1 MATVNLILR
10 SENNPTK
17 IYARFTNGRT
27 VNFRIP
33 TSLLINPKHWDSKNQ
48 KVRNLIEI
56 PDRDELNSKLSKLKL
71 AIIDDFNRSFSQGEL
86 INKEWFENSV
96 AQSLGRPKFESKMV
110 NLDHTIYL
118 TDFATWWLKN
128 EAPEAMTNQGEL
140 LDPKTIRHYKIL
152 NDIVIKFE
160 GKKKIVMRD
169 LNTKKINEFSRH
181 LTKVGYAHI
190 TASRMMGRFRFF
202 CSKAEGMNLEINKN
216 YLLKTIVIQ
225 DKVKYKHPYLNLE
238 EIDRIYNYDFSDND
252 ELDNARDNFIIGL
265 FTGLRV
271 SDFLTKLAPENIS
284 DGFIEIE
291 TTKTGTFVTIPVH
304 KYIKSILNKRVG
316 FLPLKIRDI
325 DFNEKIKVICRLVG
339 INEVMVG
346 GISKASIDPNN
357 PKKKIRRK
365 IVKDYKKYQLV
376 TSHICRRS
384 FATNLYGKI
393 PNSVLC
399 ALGGWST
406 EAMMTKYI
414 KSTNKD
420 SANELKDY
428 WDSLE
433 NKPKSLTEKIEKK

>member
-1 MATVNLILR
+1 
-10 SENNPTK
+10 
-17 IYARFTNGRT
+17 
-27 VNFRIP
+27 
-33 TSLLINPKHWDSKNQ
+33 
-48 KVRNLIEI
+48 
-56 PDRDELNSKLSKLKL
+56 
-71 AIIDDFNRSFSQGEL
+71 
-86 INKEWFENSV
+86 
-96 AQSLGRPKFESKMV
+96 
-110 NLDHTIYL
+110 
-118 TDFATWWLKN
+118 
-128 EAPEAMTNQGEL
+128 MTNQGKL
-140 LDPKTIRHYKIL
+140 LDSKTIRHYKIL

-252 ELDNARDNFIIGL
+252 ELDNVRDNFIIGL

-284 DGFIEIE
+284 AGFIEIE

-325 DFNEKIKVICRLVG
+325 DFNEKIKVICRLAG